1 MVLIKIM
8 MQPCQFVYKLAN
20 SEPNGFRDSSTS
32 SITFVLEVDGK
43 VRPGSEKGHEPFV
56 SHAEPLSTYRSNDVL
71 TLGVP

>member
-1 MVLIKIM
+1 MAEGANAVR
-8 MQPCQFVYKLAN
+8 LA
-20 SEPNGFRDSSTS
+20 FRN